1 MTHPI
6 LLFDFGGVLVD
17 LDRER
22 VLSAFARLGM
32 DIAPLLGTFKQ
43 AGVLSQLESGK
54 IDVPTFC
61 HQLREL
67 THQPDA
73 ADQDIVEAW
82 RSYLATVPTERLDML
97 LRIKQHYA
105 VNLLSNTNI
114 VHWQMAEDALF
125 AYNGLGVSDFFDHVF
140 LSFQLGAEKPAPEV
154 FEKVAAG
161 LGVAPSDVLFL
172 DDSLVNCEAARAC
185 GFHALVAGANSDWL
199 KYFDTNGKLLA
210 PYLPR

>member
-1 MTHPI
+1 MNPPV

-17 LDRER
+17 LDRDR

-32 DIAPLLGTFKQ
+32 NIAPLLGTFKQ

-61 HQLREL
+61 RQLREL

-73 ADQDIVEAW
+73 ADQDIVAAW
-82 RSYLATVPTERLDML
+82 RSYLATVPPERLEMI
-97 LRIKQHYA
+97 LRIRQHYA

-114 VHWQMAEDALF
+114 VHWQMAEDTLF

-161 LGVAPSDVLFL
+161 LGVAPNDILFL
-172 DDSLVNCEAARAC
+172 DDSEVNCEAARAC
-185 GFHALVAGANSDWL
+185 GFHALVAGAHSDWL